1 MTETKI
7 PLRTEGEN
15 PGDGWVRDLINCEFR
30 NTPEFGIVPLA
41 KYPTYGLIGKWLYSV
56 TLNHVFRVRISVSP
70 QTLRVYNKCFSFKFK
85 VNGNSWRT
93 GVEIMDFDFLPKVLF
108 HFYFEKSLLV

>member
-1 MTETKI
+1 MFYDG
-7 PLRTEGEN
+7 RTISRNKN
-15 PGDGWVRDLINCEFR
+15 PFQNVGKSLGDGWVSDLINSEFR

-70 QTLRVYNKCFSFKFK
+70 QTLRVYN
-85 VNGNSWRT
+85 
-93 GVEIMDFDFLPKVLF
+93 
-108 HFYFEKSLLV
+108 